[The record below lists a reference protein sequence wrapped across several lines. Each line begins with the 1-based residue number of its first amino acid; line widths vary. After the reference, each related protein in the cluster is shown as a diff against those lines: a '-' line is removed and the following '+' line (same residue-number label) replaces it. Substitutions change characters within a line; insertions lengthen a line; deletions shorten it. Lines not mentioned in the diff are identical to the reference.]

1 MKAMT
6 RCANQSTLVKANNK
20 DEERISSPELN
31 HIFEMANKATV
42 IDHQEISNL
51 TKLILK
57 LKPDQ
62 VDETVQTRL
71 AEIML
76 KVKAQYA

>member
-6 RCANQSTLVKANNK
+6 RCANQSTLVKTNTK
-20 DEERISSPELN
+20 GDETISTPELN
-31 HIFEMANKATV
+31 NIYEMTNNASV
-42 IDHQEISNL
+42 IDHQEISKL

-57 LKPDQ
+57 LKPEQ
-62 VDETVQTRL
+62 VDETVQSRL

-76 KVKAQYA
+76 KVKTQYA